1 MQIYSG
7 KKKIICAQ
15 YLACLS
21 LCQENYYEWGM
32 NGMKFCIIHDYGLLN
47 FIEESLS
54 TPDVPGATKRSC
66 VPHCWS
72 ENGNRHPAVVTS
84 ATWLFVSKIREIN
97 LKKMI
102 EKIHRPL
109 NCRHWLQVERGG
121 GIYYIRYL
129 CNNWKSVSAFCFLL
143 TKFNLATLCMWCC
156 CHCFS
161 SCLSHIVWH
170 VTECSQAVKH
180 SYFSLTPLENIF
192 IEK

>member
-1 MQIYSG
+1 MEWNFASYMITG
-7 KKKIICAQ
+7 
-15 YLACLS
+15 CLTSLKS
-21 LCQENYYEWGM
+21 LC
-32 NGMKFCIIHDYGLLN
+32 LLLM
-47 FIEESLS
+47 SQ
-54 TPDVPGATKRSC
+54 VPPREAACHTAGVKMATDT
-66 VPHCWS
+66 
-72 ENGNRHPAVVTS
+72 PAVITS

-161 SCLSHIVWH
+161 SCLSQIVWH